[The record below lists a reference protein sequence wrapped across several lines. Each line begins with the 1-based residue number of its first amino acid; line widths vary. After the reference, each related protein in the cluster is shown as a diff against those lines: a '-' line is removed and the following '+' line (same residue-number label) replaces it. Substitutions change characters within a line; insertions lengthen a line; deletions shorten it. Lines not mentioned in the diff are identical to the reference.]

1 VARSVPAVVRALDVL
16 EMFLDGRGSFSAPEV
31 AAALDLPRTTTH
43 ELLATLTEREYVER
57 MPDNTHRFRL
67 GVRVYELGSVY
78 ADALDVVRD
87 AQPLVDDVAA
97 RCGETC
103 QLGLLDGRDVVYVA
117 RARSA
122 LQPPREAASPG
133 VSPPAGRRVPAVRT
147 AAGRVLLAHL
157 PRADLDRRLAAAG
170 TGPVTTVQ
178 PGAAASTAGTA
189 DPGRVDVAAAERV
202 RLWRELSTVVARGVG
217 SDADGA
223 DRRSRAIA
231 APVRDHAGRVVA
243 ALEIRVPVERWEGPR
258 SLALE
263 SLVRR
268 AAARASTRLGYRP
281 PRTPDTITTAGPA
294 PVTRP
299 GTAGPPVATRPAATG
314 PLTGH
319 PSLNGHVTGTT
330 RERLGAPLAAATVP
344 DRSAT
349 APERVTSPQETASAL
364 SGRPTPAAQG
374 VAGPAG
380 RAQPDRVGTAHDG
393 QPVADPV
400 GPGQQGSVTGPATG
414 RTAPIGR
421 PPVPPATAP
430 RSRPV
435 PLTAGGRVGRPEL
448 RPAAGD
454 PGPWAPPAHRAAPGV
469 SRPPAGVLP
478 RGLAPGWPTVPR
490 PVSTAPPGSSAPRWG
505 AVAAPSG
512 QLSPLPDGDADR
524 DPLPAGV
531 VGAPPAIPPRPSPD
545 PTGGE
550 RAGTPEPGQG

>member
-1 VARSVPAVVRALDVL
+1 
-16 EMFLDGRGSFSAPEV
+16 MFLDGRGSFSAPEV

-57 MPDNTHRFRL
+57 MPDNSHRFRL

-122 LQPPREAASPG
+122 LQPAGEAASPG

-157 PRADLDRRLAAAG
+157 PRADLDRRLAAGNGPPG
-170 TGPVTTVQ
+170 TSP
-178 PGAAASTAGTA
+178 PGSSTAPTA
-189 DPGRVDVAAAERV
+189 AIPDPGRVDVAAAERV

-281 PRTPDTITTAGPA
+281 PRPPDAIAPA
-294 PVTRP
+294 VPAASAVRP
-299 GTAGPPVATRPAATG
+299 GAVGPVIAGRPAATG

-319 PSLNGHVTGTT
+319 PSLNGHLAGST
-330 RERLGAPLAAATVP
+330 RERSGAPLEKVGTIADRIGTAQDRIGAAQERIGAAQERIGAAQDRIGTTQGRVAAAH
-344 DRSAT
+344 
-349 APERVTSPQETASAL
+349 ERASAL
-364 SGRPTPAAQG
+364 SGRP
-374 VAGPAG
+374 
-380 RAQPDRVGTAHDG
+380 
-393 QPVADPV
+393 
-400 GPGQQGSVTGPATG
+400 GPGQQGLDDPTTG
-414 RTAPIGR
+414 RSAPVGR
-421 PPVPPATAP
+421 SPGPSGPGPGG
-430 RSRPV
+430 RPV
-435 PLTAGGRVGRPEL
+435 PVTAGGGLRRPEL
-448 RPAAGD
+448 RPAVGES
-454 PGPWAPPAHRAAPGV
+454 GPWAPPAHRTAPGV
-469 SRPPAGVLP
+469 SRPAAGVLP
-478 RGLAPGWPTVPR
+478 RGLPADWPAVSR
-490 PVSTAPPGSSAPRWG
+490 PVSVPPPGSPVPRWG
-505 AVAAPSG
+505 SAGAPSG
-512 QLSPLPDGDADR
+512 QLAPLPDGEGDRERKRDA
-524 DPLPAGV
+524 LPAGV
-531 VGAPPAIPPRPSPD
+531 VGRVAAGALHPSAPPD
-545 PTGGE
+545 PAGGE
-550 RAGTPEPGQG
+550 RAGAPEPGQR

>member
-31 AAALDLPRTTTH
+31 AAALNLPRTTTH

-57 MPDNTHRFRL
+57 MPDNSHRFRL

-122 LQPPREAASPG
+122 LQPAGEAASPG

-170 TGPVTTVQ
+170 NGP
-178 PGAAASTAGTA
+178 PGTSPPGSSTAPTA
-189 DPGRVDVAAAERV
+189 AIPDPGRVDVAAAERV

-281 PRTPDTITTAGPA
+281 PRPPDTIAPA
-294 PVTRP
+294 VPAASAVRP
-299 GTAGPPVATRPAATG
+299 GAVGPVIAGRPAATG
-314 PLTGH
+314 PLSGH
-319 PSLNGHVTGTT
+319 PSLNGHLAGTT
-330 RERLGAPLAAATVP
+330 RERSGAPLEKVGTVADRIGTAQERVGAAQERVGTAQERVAATH
-344 DRSAT
+344 
-349 APERVTSPQETASAL
+349 ERASAL
-364 SGRPTPAAQG
+364 SGRP
-374 VAGPAG
+374 
-380 RAQPDRVGTAHDG
+380 
-393 QPVADPV
+393 
-400 GPGQQGSVTGPATG
+400 GPGQQRLDTDPTTG
-414 RTAPIGR
+414 RTAPVGR
-421 PPVPPATAP
+421 SPAP
-430 RSRPV
+430 SGPGPGGRPV
-435 PLTAGGRVGRPEL
+435 PVTASGGLRRPEL
-448 RPAAGD
+448 RPTVGD
-454 PGPWAPPAHRAAPGV
+454 PGPWAPPTHRAAPGV
-469 SRPPAGVLP
+469 SRPAAGVLP
-478 RGLAPGWPTVPR
+478 RGLPADWPAVSRSVSVP
-490 PVSTAPPGSSAPRWG
+490 PPGSPVPRWG
-505 AVAAPSG
+505 AAGAPSG
-512 QLSPLPDGDADR
+512 QLTPLPDGEGDR
-524 DPLPAGV
+524 DRNRDALHAGV
-531 VGAPPAIPPRPSPD
+531 VGVPTAGALHPSAAPD
-545 PTGGE
+545 PAGGE
-550 RAGTPEPGQG
+550 RAGAPEPGQR